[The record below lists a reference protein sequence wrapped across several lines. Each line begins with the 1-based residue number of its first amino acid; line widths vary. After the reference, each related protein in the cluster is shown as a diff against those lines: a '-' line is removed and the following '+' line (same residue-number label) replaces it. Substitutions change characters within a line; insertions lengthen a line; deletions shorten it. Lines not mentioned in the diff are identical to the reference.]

1 LGDLFFELLI
11 HDENVNKNSIATK
24 IFVFII
30 ITYTLL
36 IFNLIIFCYNL
47 LFF

>member
-1 LGDLFFELLI
+1 LFLESLT
-11 HDENVNKNSIATK
+11 HDENVNKKSIAIK

-30 ITYTLL
+30 MTYALL